1 VSVNSRSQADPV
13 PNIDAVREVEVRS
26 RGLVGRFFTP
36 DGGLHPGALALSGS
50 DGGCPVHIGRLL
62 ADEGFACLALKYF
75 RADGLPKHLVEI
87 PLEYIET
94 ALGWLREQSEINDS
108 RVGVIGP
115 SKGAELALLSA
126 AYFPDAVRAV
136 VAYAP
141 SSVAF
146 AGIGGAEGRR
156 RSSWTYR
163 AAPLPFVPYPVK
175 IRPALGLR
183 GVSFAPVY
191 RAALENSAAV
201 EEAGIPIER
210 ANVPIL
216 LISGDRDRMWPSST
230 MAEQLVAR
238 LADAGKADQISH
250 LRFPE
255 AGHSFMPWRP
265 DIASERIGRIIDDVR
280 LMGIGGFV
288 DLGGRPRA
296 NRAASHEAWPQ
307 VVRFLRSHVA

>member
-1 VSVNSRSQADPV
+1 M
-13 PNIDAVREVEVRS
+13 REVEVRS
-26 RGLVGRFFTP
+26 RGLVGRYFTP
-36 DGGLHPGALALSGS
+36 DGGLHPAVLALSGS
-50 DGGCPVHIGRLL
+50 DGGCPVQMGRLL
-62 ADEGFACLALKYF
+62 ANEGFACLALQYF
-75 RADGLPKHLVEI
+75 LADGLPRHLVEV
-87 PLEYIET
+87 PLEYIGT
-94 ALGWLREQSEINDS
+94 ALDWLSEQPEVNDS

-126 AYFPDAVRAV
+126 AYFPDSVGAV

-146 AGIGGAEGRR
+146 AGIGRAKERR

-163 AAPLPFVPYPVK
+163 GAPIPFVPYPVK

-183 GVSFAPVY
+183 GVSFTPVY
-191 RAALENSAAV
+191 RSALENSVAV
-201 EEAGIPIER
+201 EAAAIPIER
-210 ANVPIL
+210 ANIPIF

-250 LRFPE
+250 LRFSD

-265 DIASERIGRIIDDVR
+265 GIGSKRIGRIIDGVR
-280 LMGIGGFV
+280 LMGIGGLV
-288 DLGGRPRA
+288 DLGGRPTA
-296 NRAASHEAWPQ
+296 NRAALHQAWPQ
-307 VVRFLRSHVA
+307 VVAFLRSHVT

>member
-1 VSVNSRSQADPV
+1 V
-13 PNIDAVREVEVRS
+13 
-26 RGLVGRFFTP
+26 VGRYFTP
-36 DGGLHPGALALSGS
+36 DGGRHPGALAVSGS
-50 DGGCPVHIGRLL
+50 DGGCPVQIGRLL
-62 ADEGFACLALKYF
+62 ADEGFACLALQYF

-87 PLEYIET
+87 PLEYIEA
-94 ALGWLREQSEINDS
+94 ALGWLREQSEVNDS
-108 RVGVIGP
+108 RVGVVGP

-126 AYFPDAVRAV
+126 AYFPDAVGAV

-141 SSVAF
+141 SSVVF

-163 AAPLPFVPYPVK
+163 AVPVSFVPYPVK
-175 IRPALGLR
+175 MRPTLGLR

-201 EEAGIPIER
+201 EAARIPIER

-250 LRFPE
+250 LRFSD
-255 AGHSFMPWRP
+255 AGHSFWPWRP
-265 DIASERIGRIIDDVR
+265 GIGSERIGRMVDAVR
-280 LMGIGGFV
+280 LMGVGGFV

-296 NRAASHEAWPQ
+296 NRAALDEAWPQ
-307 VVRFLRSHVA
+307 VLSFLRSHLA